1 MFLILGSGKTLRG
14 SRICVRLTHVLESEM
29 PTELVHVGFGNVLAA
44 NRVIA
49 VISPSS
55 APIKRLVQQG
65 KEDGRCIDATK
76 GRKPKAV
83 VIMDD
88 GHLILVAITPKTMV
102 NRFSTFQTETPEM
115 WEQEEASEE

>member
-1 MFLILGSGKTLRG
+1 
-14 SRICVRLTHVLESEM
+14 M

-44 NRVIA
+44 NRVVA

-65 KEDGRCIDATK
+65 KAEGKCIDATK

-88 GHLILVAITPKTMV
+88 GLVILVTIPPMTMA
-102 NRFSTFQTETPEM
+102 NPFSSFQPGSYQS
-115 WEQEEASEE
+115 WEQEEAPEE

>member
-1 MFLILGSGKTLRG
+1 
-14 SRICVRLTHVLESEM
+14 M

-49 VISPSS
+49 IISPSS

-65 KEDGRCIDATK
+65 KADGKCIDATK

-88 GHLILVAITPKTMV
+88 GHIILVAITPKTMT
-102 NRFSTFQTETPEM
+102 NRFSTLQTGSSQM